1 MFLLPEFIG
10 KGFGTSMKKEFIDYI
25 LANTDIE
32 VLLLKTQRENIR
44 TIKLNKSLGYQI
56 FNEDEAYVYMMKTK

>member
-1 MFLLPEFIG
+1 
-10 KGFGTSMKKEFIDYI
+10 MKKEFIDYI
-25 LANTDIE
+25 LAYTDIE

-44 TIKLNKSLGYQI
+44 TIKLNQSLGYQI